1 MSVGLN
7 ECLSILSLMS
17 VGLNEWKCLAMV
29 DAQTATDLSI
39 RTQAL
44 TDLLEVKINR
54 LGSRHA
60 HAMQAVCKRRK
71 AYTTKTSVE
80 VNSHDH
86 RWLVFWIVMP
96 CKCSGSQ
103 GVQCHAVGKPY
114 FLTL

>member
-44 TDLLEVKINR
+44 TDLSIR
-54 LGSRHA
+54 T
-60 HAMQAVCKRRK
+60 QALTDLSLRTQALTDLSIRTQAAILDCF
-71 AYTTKTSVE
+71 SF
-80 VNSHDH
+80 S
-86 RWLVFWIVMP
+86 
-96 CKCSGSQ
+96 CSGIVQ
-103 GVQCHAVGKPY
+103 GVVLVTP
-114 FLTL
+114 L